1 MAFRIGDLVLAGV
14 FCHSSPYAVHGHL
27 VLRGSED
34 PYMFELMGTPAS
46 DLCGRSFEF
55 SVPANDREP
64 SDEDRRLAAAFAAQQ
79 VGSTG
84 EMTAARRVKTYDC
97 PPEDIPRL
105 LELKQLPPPT
115 LRQCLYL
122 EWFSQ
127 NGRVVLEVVDPQIVP
142 LDETQE
148 TPSPLEES
156 DDAPTGL
163 DPASDFPEFEI
174 EEVSEEEPPDY
185 SATSRELDQELEE
198 AARRVDREIS
208 GQSDEA
214 DEFLREMETFDE
226 LLEHGPRIPLRS
238 LLKDLSLPEP
248 APEMPEAQAME
259 SLKAA
264 LARLAMTSVA
274 FHICKHCSIQE
285 AYRIFMQEVCN
296 EGAIPGMP
304 GSFVQHF
311 TTSDF
316 CPKCMEE

>member
-14 FCHSSPYAVHGHL
+14 FCHSSPYSVHGHL

-34 PYMFELMGTPAS
+34 PYMFELTGAPAP
-46 DLCGRSFEF
+46 DLRGRSFEF
-55 SVPANDREP
+55 SVPANDHEP
-64 SDEDRRLAAAFAAQQ
+64 SEEDRRLVAAFAAQQ

-84 EMTAARRVKTYDC
+84 DMTAARRVKTYDC

-105 LELKQLPPPT
+105 MELKQLPPTT

-127 NGRVVLEVVDPQIVP
+127 NGRVVLEVVDPEIVP

-148 TPSPLEES
+148 SPAALEES
-156 DDAPTGL
+156 DDAPAEFD
-163 DPASDFPEFEI
+163 DPEPDFDESPD
-174 EEVSEEEPPDY
+174 EEAPDFT
-185 SATSRELDQELEE
+185 AGARELDQELEE
-198 AARRVDREIS
+198 AARRLDREIS
-208 GQSDEA
+208 GESDASE
-214 DEFLREMETFDE
+214 EFLREMETFDE
-226 LLEHGPRIPLRS
+226 LIEHGPRIPLRS
-238 LLKDLSLPEP
+238 LLADLSLPAP
-248 APEMPEAQAME
+248 APELTEAQAYQA
-259 SLKAA
+259 LQTA

-274 FHICKHCSIQE
+274 FHICQHCSIQE

-296 EGAIPGMP
+296 ESAIPGMP